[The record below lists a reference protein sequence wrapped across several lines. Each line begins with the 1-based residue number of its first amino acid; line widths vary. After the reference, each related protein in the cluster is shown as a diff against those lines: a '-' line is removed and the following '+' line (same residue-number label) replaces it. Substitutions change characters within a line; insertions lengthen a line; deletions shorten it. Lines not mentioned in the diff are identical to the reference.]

1 MVVSK
6 KLLTCALLALCLV
19 GATVTARPAAGAETV
34 TLRVAIP
41 ADTPE
46 NKSAIEFELEK
57 IKRFEAAYPGIKVVP
72 VHYEYNPQTF
82 AVAQAARSA
91 PDVLLVWATEG
102 RVMAEK
108 GWLAPLDEYLKT
120 WPKTSWINPD
130 AFLPFK
136 VNGRTYGIPYDG
148 YVKHIMYNKKMFLE
162 KNVPFPR
169 LDWTWE
175 EFIDAAVK
183 LTDRAKGIAGFAPMT
198 RGGEG
203 GWMLTDWIY
212 QAGGEVEE
220 FRDGK
225 WIAVFDSPEA
235 IRGAQF
241 AKDMKWKYNVLPA
254 NWSQGYMD
262 VFNLFATEKAAMVP
276 HGDFT
281 VEWVINN
288 FKWDPKDIGLA
299 PMPKGEGPKGRQA
312 GVQGGTFHVI
322 NGLAAPAVRDAAFKW
337 LDFERWSDDGLESLK
352 RDIEERRKTGTYM
365 AMLKYP
371 VLNPNVGYQK
381 KEDELKA
388 ANPDVCVIW
397 PADLR
402 MYLPKTG
409 HTEPPIEA
417 QKLYGE
423 VLAPVYQAL
432 LSDKNADPAELLKA
446 AAAKFQKEVLDPL
459 NN

>member
-1 MVVSK
+1 MSK
-6 KLLTCALLALCLV
+6 RVFVCVLLVLCLV
-19 GATVTARPAAGAETV
+19 GAIIAAAPLAAAEKV
-34 TLRVAIP
+34 VLRVAIP
-41 ADTPE
+41 ADRPE
-46 NKSAIEFELEK
+46 NKAAIEGELEK
-57 IKRFEAAYPGIKVVP
+57 IKRFEATYPDIKVVP
-72 VHYEYNPQTF
+72 INYDYNPQTF
-82 AVAQAARSA
+82 AVMQAGRNA

-102 RVMAEK
+102 TVLAEK
-108 GWLAPLDEYLKT
+108 GWLAPIDEYLKT

-130 AFLPFK
+130 AFAPFTVKGRIYGLPH
-136 VNGRTYGIPYDG
+136 DG
-148 YVKHIMYNKKMFLE
+148 YVKHIMYNKKMFLA

-169 LDWTWE
+169 LDWTWK

-183 LTDRAKGIAGFAPMT
+183 LTDRKKGIAGFAPMT

-225 WIAVFDSPEA
+225 WYAVFDSPEA

-241 AKDMKWKYNVLPA
+241 AKDMKWKYNVIPA

-288 FKWDPKDIGLA
+288 FKWNPKDIGLA

-312 GVQGGTFHVI
+312 GVQGGTFYVI
-322 NGLAAPAVRDAAFKW
+322 NGLAPQPVRDAAFKW
-337 LDFERWSDDGLESLK
+337 LDFERWSDAGLEVLK
-352 RDIEERRKTGTYM
+352 KDIAERRKTGTYM

-371 VLNPNVGYQK
+371 VLKPGVGYQK
-381 KEDELKA
+381 KEDEIKA

-397 PADLR
+397 PEDLR
-402 MYLPKTG
+402 EYLPKTG

-417 QKLYGE
+417 QKLYSE
-423 VLAPVYQAL
+423 YLAPVYQAL
-432 LSDKNADPAELLKA
+432 LSNRNADPAKLLKE

-459 NN
+459 NK